1 MCGIYGIVAIRP
13 GARVEP
19 SDLAAMAGTQF
30 HRGPDDEGAY
40 VGERVA
46 LGMRRLSIIDL
57 ATGQQPIWNQDR
69 TAVVVCNGE
78 LYNYR
83 SVTERL
89 VAAGHKFRTRSDVEI
104 LVHLYDERGLDL
116 LDEVEGMF
124 GFALWDETRDR
135 FLLGRDR
142 LGVKPLYYMEHEGR
156 LIFASEIK
164 AILTLVGGFS
174 EPDPL
179 ALKEYLSFGYTP
191 NDRSLFPGIK
201 KLPPASLLVLQGGEI
216 KVSSYWSP
224 PKAIDEGLSEADWV
238 GRIRDDLEAAVE
250 SEMVSDVPL
259 GAFLS
264 GGLDSSAV
272 VAAMAKRSDEPIRTY
287 SIGFDT
293 GKAGSYYNELPY
305 AKAVAERFGTRHK
318 EILVRPEV
326 AELLPRLLW
335 HMDEPVADSA
345 LITTFLVAEFARQD
359 VKVIL
364 SGVGGDEIFGGYR
377 RYLGEFYGLLYAR
390 LPAWLRSNLV
400 APAARWLPS
409 DRHSPLMNLSRQAR
423 VFLES
428 HERPFEERYRA
439 YVQVFGREAAE
450 ALAQRLPQGGAD
462 SFDDAFATADGA
474 DALQRL
480 MQVDLLTQLPN
491 DLLMLTD
498 KMTMAS
504 SIECR
509 VPLLNHRLVE
519 TCSQI
524 PAALRIRKGRLK
536 NLLKLALRET
546 LPRDI
551 LERPKRGFGA
561 PMGAWLKEE
570 LAPLAE
576 ELLSREAVERRGWFD
591 WSRIESLLAQHRAS
605 RADHTDHL
613 ICLINLEV
621 WARLFLDG
629 RSSTDLSDEL
639 AKLAA

>member
-1 MCGIYGIVAIRP
+1 MCGIYGILALRP
-13 GARVEP
+13 GARVGRDE
-19 SDLAAMAGTQF
+19 LAAMAGTQF

-40 VGERVA
+40 LGEGVA

-57 ATGQQPIWNQDR
+57 ATGQQPIWNEDR

-83 SVTERL
+83 AVTERL
-89 VAAGHKFRTRSDVEI
+89 VAAGHRFRTRSDVEI

-124 GFALWDETRDR
+124 GFALWDEARGR

-142 LGVKPLYYMEHEGR
+142 LGVKPLYYLEHDGR

-164 AILTLVGGFS
+164 AILALVGGFS

-191 NDRSLFPGIK
+191 NDRTLFPGIK
-201 KLPPASLLVLQGGEI
+201 KLPPASLLVCEGGEI
-216 KVSSYWSP
+216 SISRYWAP
-224 PKAIDEGLSEADWV
+224 PREIDASLSEADWAA
-238 GRIRDDLEAAVE
+238 RIREDIEAAVE

-272 VAAMAKRSDEPIRTY
+272 VAAMAKRSAEPIRTY
-287 SIGFDT
+287 SIGFDS

-326 AELLPRLLW
+326 ADLLPRLLW

-377 RYLGEFYGLLYAR
+377 RYLGEFYGLRYAR
-390 LPAWLRSNLV
+390 LPAWLRSNVV

-409 DRHSPLMNLSRQAR
+409 DRHSALMNLSRQAR

-428 HERPFEERYRA
+428 HEQPFEERYRA
-439 YVQVFGREAAE
+439 YVQVFGREAVA
-450 ALAQRLPQGGAD
+450 ALAQDLVEAAAD
-462 SFDDAFATADGA
+462 SFDAAFAEAGSG

-504 SIECR
+504 SIACR

-519 TCSQI
+519 TCARI
-524 PAALRIRKGRLK
+524 PASLRIRKGRLK
-536 NLLKLALRET
+536 HLLKRALEGT

-551 LERPKRGFGA
+551 IERPKRGFGA
-561 PMGAWLKEE
+561 PMGAWLKDE
-570 LAPLAE
+570 LAPLAGQ
-576 ELLSREAVERRGWFD
+576 LLSREAVERRGWFE
-591 WSRIESLLAQHRAS
+591 WMEIESLLAQHRAS

-629 RSSTDLSDEL
+629 RSATDLSDEL
-639 AKLAA
+639 AALAA

>member
-1 MCGIYGIVAIRP
+1 MCGIYGIVSLRP
-13 GARVEP
+13 GLRPEP
-19 SDLAAMAGTQF
+19 NELAAMAGTVI
-30 HRGPDDEGAY
+30 HRGPDDEGQIIDE
-40 VGERVA
+40 GVA

-57 ATGQQPIWNQDR
+57 ETGQQPIWNEDR

-83 SVTERL
+83 EVSERL
-89 VAAGHKFRTRSDVEI
+89 VAAGHSFRTRSDVEI
-104 LVHLYDERGLDL
+104 LVHLYEEHGLDL
-116 LDEVEGMF
+116 LDDVEGMF
-124 GFALWDETRDR
+124 GFALWDKARGR

-142 LGVKPLYYMEHEGR
+142 LGVKPLYYMVSGDR

-164 AILTLVGGFS
+164 AILAIVESIG

-201 KLPPASLLVLQGGEI
+201 KLPPASLLVCEKGEI
-216 KVSSYWSP
+216 AIRSYWSP
-224 PKAIDEGLSEADWV
+224 PQEIDESLSEADWAE
-238 GRIRDDLEAAVE
+238 RIRADIVAAVR

-264 GGLDSSAV
+264 GGLDSSSV
-272 VAAMAKRSDEPIRTY
+272 VAAMADASSEPIRTY
-287 SIGFDT
+287 AIGFDT
-293 GKAGSYYNELPY
+293 GKAGSYYNELPF
-305 AKAVAERFGTRHK
+305 AKAVAERFGTQHK

-345 LITTFLVAEFARQD
+345 LITTYLVAQFARED

-377 RYLGEFYGLLYAR
+377 RYLGEFYGLFYAR
-390 LPAWLRSNLV
+390 LPGWLRSNLV
-400 APAARWLPS
+400 APVARWLPS
-409 DRHSPLMNLSRQAR
+409 DRHSPLLNLSRQAR
-423 VFLES
+423 VFLEA
-428 HERPFEERYRA
+428 HERSFEDRYRT
-439 YVQVFGREAAE
+439 YVQVFGREGVE
-450 ALAQRLPQGGAD
+450 ALAATLPRGGGD
-462 SFDDAFATADGA
+462 SFDSAFDATAKG

-498 KMTMAS
+498 KMTMAA

-519 TCSQI
+519 TCSRI
-524 PAALRIRKGRLK
+524 PAALRIRNGRLK
-536 NLLKLALRET
+536 HLLKLALKDV

-561 PMGAWLKEE
+561 PMGAWLKTE
-570 LAPLAE
+570 LAPLAGS
-576 ELLSREAVERRGWFD
+576 LLSRDSIAKRGWFD
-591 WSRIESLLAQHRAS
+591 AGKVETLLAQHRDS
-605 RADHTDHL
+605 REDHTDHL

-621 WARLFLDG
+621 WARLFLDR
-629 RSSTDLSDEL
+629 RSPADVSDEL
-639 AKLAA
+639 AALTG

>member
-1 MCGIYGIVAIRP
+1 MQA
-13 GARVEP
+13 
-19 SDLAAMAGTQF
+19 DLAAMGGTVV
-30 HRGPDDEGAY
+30 HRGPDDEGRF

-57 ATGQQPIWNQDR
+57 ATGQQPIWNEER

-83 SVTERL
+83 AVSERL
-89 VAAGHKFRTRSDVEI
+89 AAAGHSFRTRSDVEI
-104 LVHLYDERGLDL
+104 LVHLYEDHGLDL
-116 LDEVEGMF
+116 LEDVEGMF
-124 GFALWDETRDR
+124 GFALWDESRER
-135 FLLGRDR
+135 LVIGRDR
-142 LGVKPLYYMEHEGR
+142 LGVKPIYYLESGGR
-156 LIFASEIK
+156 LLFASEIK
-164 AILTLVGGFS
+164 SILALVAGFS

-191 NDRSLFPGIK
+191 NDRTLFPGIK
-201 KLPPASLLVLQGGEI
+201 KLPPASMLVYEAGEI
-216 KVSSYWSP
+216 SIRPYWSP
-224 PKAIDEGLSEADWV
+224 PRETDDSLSEADWAK
-238 GRIRDDLEAAVE
+238 RIGQDIEAAVE

-272 VAAMAKRSDEPIRTY
+272 VAAMAKHSPEPIRTY

-293 GKAGSYYNELPY
+293 GKAGSYYNELPF

-335 HMDEPVADSA
+335 HMDEPIADSA

-377 RYLGEFYGLLYAR
+377 RYLGEFYGMHYAR
-390 LPAWLRSNLV
+390 MPAWLRSNLV
-400 APAARWLPS
+400 APMARWLPS
-409 DRHSPLMNLSRQAR
+409 DRHSPLMNLSRQAK

-428 HERPFEERYRA
+428 HERSFEERYRA
-439 YVQVFGREAAE
+439 YVQVFGREELE
-450 ALAQRLPQGGAD
+450 ALARSLPRGGSD
-462 SFDDAFATADGA
+462 SFDAAFTETRVD
-474 DALQRL
+474 DALMRL
-480 MQVDLLTQLPN
+480 MQVDMLTQLPN
-491 DLLMLTD
+491 DLLVLTD

-519 TCSQI
+519 TCARI
-524 PAALRIRKGRLK
+524 PASLRIRKGRLK
-536 NLLKLALRET
+536 HLLKLALDGT

-561 PMGAWLKEE
+561 PMGAWFKDE
-570 LAPLAE
+570 LAPLAGQ
-576 ELLSREAVERRGWFD
+576 LLSREAVESRGWFD
-591 WSRIESLLAQHRAS
+591 WTRIESLLAQHKAS

-613 ICLINLEV
+613 LCLINLEV

-629 RSSTDLSDEL
+629 RSAADLSDEL
-639 AKLAA
+639 ALLAA